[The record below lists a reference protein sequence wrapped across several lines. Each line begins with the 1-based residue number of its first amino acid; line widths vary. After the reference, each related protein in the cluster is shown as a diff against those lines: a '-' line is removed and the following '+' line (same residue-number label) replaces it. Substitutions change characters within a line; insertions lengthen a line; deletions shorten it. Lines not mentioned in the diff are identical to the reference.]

1 MLTEAYVFLRGRMLL
16 YALNVRQQQM
26 SAKGTA
32 VSLPAGNLRAA
43 LKNYLQYVM
52 LFASSREEEPGYLG
66 LVKILGVQPDP
77 DKPGFIRIELGT
89 IQRFEIPV
97 TLAQIYRERDNHP
110 FYRYAHPFRVVP
122 DFELRRIFELR
133 PRFALENSGFAEDTQ
148 AAFNVATLP
157 KRAKTTKLVRS
168 AAVRFEM
175 LLHYGRQC
183 PFTFELFESLD
194 GLRCALQV
202 GHLRPLRFGG
212 KDHVQNVLPM
222 AGLANWAW
230 DEGLISL
237 KNNGTLLL
245 AAGLKDSARL
255 RFDGCERIRFPD
267 DARVWPKAENLEFH
281 RDVIF
286 QRSAAERDHSLQ
298 KLRAEGLL

>member
-1 MLTEAYVFLRGRMLL
+1 MLL

-26 SAKGTA
+26 SASGTA
-32 VSLPAGNLRAA
+32 VSLLAGNLRAA

-77 DKPGFIRIELGT
+77 EKSGFIRIEFGA
-89 IQRFEIPV
+89 IQRFEMPV
-97 TLAQIYRERDNHP
+97 TLAQIYGQRDNQP

-122 DFELRRIFELR
+122 DFELKRIFQLT
-133 PRFALENSGFAEDTQ
+133 PKFAVENSGFAEEAQ
-148 AAFNVATLP
+148 AEFSVATLP
-157 KRAKTTKLVRS
+157 RRAKTSKLVRS

-175 LLHYGRQC
+175 LLHYGRRC
-183 PFTFELFESLD
+183 PFTFELVESLD

-202 GHLRPLRFGG
+202 GHLRPLGFGG
-212 KDHVQNVLPM
+212 GDHIQNVLPM
-222 AGLANWAW
+222 SGSANWAW

-237 KNNGTLLL
+237 ENGGRLLF
-245 AAGLKDSARL
+245 AAGITDGVRS
-255 RFDGCERIRFPD
+255 RFDGCERIHFPA
-267 DARVWPKAENLEFH
+267 DARVWPRAENLEFH

-286 QRSAAERDHSLQ
+286 QRSAAEREHSLHM
-298 KLRAEGLL
+298 LRVGGLL